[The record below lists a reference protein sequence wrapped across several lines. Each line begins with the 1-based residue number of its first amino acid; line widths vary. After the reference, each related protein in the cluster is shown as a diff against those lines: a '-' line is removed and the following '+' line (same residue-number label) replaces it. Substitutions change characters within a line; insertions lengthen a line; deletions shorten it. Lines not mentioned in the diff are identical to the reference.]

1 MEKEKRIAQ
10 LKLAMEIEKTNEFPN
25 GDLWNKMADE
35 LDALEKEPNIFEVL
49 SQILKS
55 PKGFE

>member
-1 MEKEKRIAQ
+1 MEKEKRISQ